1 MRLFT
6 GIEIPD
12 SVKEQLM
19 LWWSASCPALEA
31 EQWRAVSPHLW
42 HLTLA
47 FYGEVSGHEADDIA
61 EELAQCTSEAAPIS
75 LKTGGYGL
83 FAKPS
88 KARVFWVGVEEDP
101 DCNSLKHLARC
112 CRRAGHATVRKRTA
126 REAAFQAH
134 ITVARSTAQHGF
146 LDLQRLQMMADVPE
160 INWRADRIN
169 LYQSILKPEGPQY
182 RRLETFE
189 LNSSRFRTRGK
200 YV

>member
-1 MRLFT
+1 MRLFA

-19 LWWSASCPALEA
+19 LWWSASGSALEA

-61 EELAQCTSEAAPIS
+61 EALMQCASDVQTLS
-75 LKTGGYGL
+75 LKTTGFGL
-83 FAKPS
+83 FPKPS
-88 KARVFWVGVEEDP
+88 KARVFWVGVEEDRE
-101 DCNSLKHLARC
+101 CNSLKHLARC

-134 ITVARSTAQHGF
+134 ITVARSTAHHGSV
-146 LDLQRLQMMADVPE
+146 DLQRLQMMADVPE
-160 INWRADRIN
+160 INWRADRIS

-189 LNSSRFRTRGK
+189 LNSSSHRTRGK